1 MEDRKLDG
9 PNGACDDENFNS
21 RTGSQNQDFG
31 IEPDDTVSQGEPQQP
46 SAAFTLDDLAQ
57 EEDDLAITA
66 DSVLNHVEVRK
77 PHQQEFFRCHPTW
90 RLSTRAVIDKRGTK
104 EVYYLLHKRLMP
116 WSESLEQ
123 DSVPVLVCVCVNL
136 KGRIFLWVIRK
147 SKDDGDPSSLYA
159 TALEHVRSATDNWIR
174 RFWLDDEKTH
184 VKRVAQI
191 SAKPAWPEGATF
203 QDIVVAGFGSRVITD
218 ENAPILRE
226 LRGEDSNA

>member
-21 RTGSQNQDFG
+21 RTGSQNQDLG
-31 IEPDDTVSQGEPQQP
+31 IEPDDTVSQGEPRQP
-46 SAAFTLDDLAQ
+46 SAAFTLDDIAQ

-66 DSVLNHVEVRK
+66 DSVLNHVEVRT
-77 PHQQEFFRCHPTW
+77 PHPQEWFQCHPTW
-90 RLSTRAVIDKRGTK
+90 KLSTRAVRDKRGTR

-123 DSVPVLVCVCVNL
+123 DSFAVLVRVCINL

-147 SKDDGDPSSLYA
+147 SKVDGDSSGHYA
-159 TALEHVRSATDNWIR
+159 TALEHVQAATTNWIR
-174 RFWLDDEKTH
+174 RFWVENEQH
-184 VKRVAQI
+184 HIKRIAQI
-191 SAKPAWPEGATF
+191 PAKPAWPDGITF
-203 QDIVVAGFGSRVITD
+203 NDIVVAGFGSRIITD
-218 ENAPILRE
+218 ENAQILRE